1 MNSNKGFILVD
12 MSLCILIS
20 IVIVMC
26 IFGVKFLE
34 IKNQESMNIYA
45 QENDQYYL
53 QIIANRSECEI
64 ECVPEI
70 EEVPPLNAY

>member
-1 MNSNKGFILVD
+1 
-12 MSLCILIS
+12 
-20 IVIVMC
+20 MC

-70 EEVPPLNAY
+70 EEAPPLNAY